1 MIQNPNDTPKEA
13 PTWDP
18 LAPRRQESNIGKT
31 LSLKNVAFDYFP
43 QELID
48 LRIEIS
54 KHPPLLKL
62 LHEQEDK
69 DVYIQILEIAAY
81 CKILVTGEY
90 TREDMLNLCTMLTQK
105 LMSMRTVIVIPPTI

>member
-1 MIQNPNDTPKEA
+1 MDTPI
-13 PTWDP
+13 WDP
-18 LAPRRQESNIGKT
+18 HAPRKTESNIGKT
-31 LSLKNVAFDYFP
+31 LDLKNPSFDYFP

-48 LRIEIS
+48 LRIEVQ

-69 DVYIQILEIAAY
+69 DVYIQILEIATY

-90 TREDMLNLCTMLTQK
+90 TRDDMLNLCKMLTEK
-105 LMSMRTVIVIPPTI
+105 LMGMRTIIVIPPSF

>member
-1 MIQNPNDTPKEA
+1 MSSSTPNDPA
-13 PTWDP
+13 PEWDP
-18 LAPRRQESNIGKT
+18 HAVRKPESNIGKT
-31 LSLKNVAFDYFP
+31 LTLNKVAFDYFP

-54 KHPPLLKL
+54 KHPDLLKL

-81 CKILVTGEY
+81 CKILVMGEY
-90 TREDMLNLCTMLTQK
+90 TKDDMLNLCKMLTEK
-105 LMSMRTVIVIPPTI
+105 LMSMRTIIVIPPTF